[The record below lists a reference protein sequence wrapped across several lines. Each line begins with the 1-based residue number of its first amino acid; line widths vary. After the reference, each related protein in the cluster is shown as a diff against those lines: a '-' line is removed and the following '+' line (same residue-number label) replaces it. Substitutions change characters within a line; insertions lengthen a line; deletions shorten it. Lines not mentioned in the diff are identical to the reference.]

1 MKKRVLVSIAHPDD
15 EVLGCGGTIA
25 KHVSKGDEV
34 FCICMTDGVGARILK
49 KKSKDV
55 SERKKAALAASKKL
69 GFIWLDDYCANFP
82 DNGLDS
88 IKLLE
93 IIRVIERAKLKVN
106 PHIVYTHDSNDLNID
121 HKLVSDA
128 TMTAFRPHE
137 GEICESI
144 FAIEIPSASD
154 YGSYKNSSNFNPN
167 YYVDISQTWTKK
179 FNALKCYGKEM
190 KKYPNSRSF
199 KGLKILAEYRGTQVG
214 IKKAEAF
221 KILRQINR
229 K

>member
-25 KHVSKGDEV
+25 KHISQGDEV

-55 SERKKAALAASKKL
+55 NERKKSALAASKKL
-69 GFIWLDDYCANFP
+69 GFRWLHDYCANFP

-93 IIRVIERAKLKVN
+93 IIRVIEKAKVKVN

-128 TMTAFRPHE
+128 TMTAFRPQE

-144 FAIEIPSASD
+144 IAIEIPSASD
-154 YGSYKNSSNFNPN
+154 YGSYKNSLNFNPN
-167 YYVDISQTWTKK
+167 YYVDISKTWTKK

-190 KKYPNSRSF
+190 KKYPNSRSI

>member
-1 MKKRVLVSIAHPDD
+1 MK
-15 EVLGCGGTIA
+15 E
-25 KHVSKGDEV
+25 
-34 FCICMTDGVGARILK
+34 
-49 KKSKDV
+49 
-55 SERKKAALAASKKL
+55 KAALAASKKL

-137 GEICESI
+137 EK
-144 FAIEIPSASD
+144 FA
-154 YGSYKNSSNFNPN
+154 KVF
-167 YYVDISQTWTKK
+167 
-179 FNALKCYGKEM
+179 LLL
-190 KKYPNSRSF
+190 KYPLHLIMDHIKF
-199 KGLKILAEYRGTQVG
+199 LK
-214 IKKAEAF
+214 F
-221 KILRQINR
+221 
-229 K
+229 